1 MQIDTRTIKT
11 KEAVEVYITALATP
25 NKPAKLQAEELFSG
39 IREVL
44 DSNNVRVFQ
53 ERVFG
58 TPNALDTARSIKTHV
73 YGPFDDGVEPAW
85 LAVPEGINGQL
96 AGAQVHAV
104 GGCGRPEILRLEG
117 QPCGRILRNGRG
129 EYLTLSGISS
139 SKGGCVTDQTWEMFE
154 KAELILKQ
162 AHTDMFSVSRTWI
175 WLGDILSWYD
185 DFNSVRNKFFVERG
199 LIGKGDVNKLPASTG
214 IGVAPNYGGIPAMDL
229 IAVVKPENS
238 LDYLEAGGN
247 QDSALKYGS
256 AFSRAS
262 KAISQAANTVYV
274 SGTASIGSDG
284 KTKYIGD
291 AKKQIEE
298 SISNVRAVLHEM
310 QCDDN
315 DVVQAIVYCKTAEIE
330 KLFCHQW
337 SDLAWPTL
345 TTIADV
351 CRDDLL
357 VEIEA
362 TAAMELAMPDDI
374 AG

>member
-1 MQIDTRTIKT
+1 MRIDTRTIKA
-11 KEAVEVYITALATP
+11 KNAAEIYITALATP
-25 NKPAKLQAEELFSG
+25 DKPAKLQAEELFSG
-39 IREVL
+39 IKKAL
-44 DSNNVRVFQ
+44 DSNDARIFQ

-58 TPNALDTARSIKTHV
+58 TPNALDIARSIRTRT
-73 YGPFDDGVEPAW
+73 YGPLDDGVGPTW

-96 AGAQVHAV
+96 AGAQVYAV
-104 GGCGRPEILRLEG
+104 GGCGNPEILHLEG
-117 QPCGRILRNGRG
+117 QPCGRILRSSRG
-129 EYLTLSGISS
+129 EYLALSGISS
-139 SKGGCVTDQTWEMFE
+139 AKGERATDRAQEMFE
-154 KAELILKQ
+154 KADSVLKQ

-185 DFNSVRNKFFVERG
+185 DFNNARNKFFTECG
-199 LIGKGDVNKLPASTG
+199 LIGKDSANKLPASTG
-214 IGVAPNYGGIPAMDL
+214 IGIAPDNGVIPAMDL

-238 LDYLEAGGN
+238 LEYLEAGGN

-262 KAISQAANTVYV
+262 KAISPAANTVFV
-274 SGTASIGSDG
+274 SGTASIGADG

-298 SISNVRAVLHEM
+298 SIKNVRAVLREM

-315 DVVQAIVYCKTAEIE
+315 NVVQAIVYCKTAEIE
-330 KLFCHQW
+330 KLFCQQW
-337 SDLAWPTL
+337 NDLAWPIL
-345 TTIADV
+345 TTITDV

-362 TAAMELAMPDDI
+362 TAAIDPAI
-374 AG
+374 GNKK

>member
-1 MQIDTRTIKT
+1 MQIDTRTIKA

-39 IREVL
+39 IRKVL
-44 DSNNVRVFQ
+44 DSNNVRIFQ

-58 TPNALDTARSIKTHV
+58 TSNALDIAHSIRTRV

-96 AGAQVHAV
+96 AGVQVHAV
-104 GGCGRPEILRLEG
+104 GGCGSPEILRLEG

-129 EYLTLSGISS
+129 EYLTLSGLSS
-139 SKGGCVTDQTWEMFE
+139 SKGGNATDQAREMFE

-162 AHTDMFSVSRTWI
+162 AHTDMLSVSRTWI

-199 LIGKGDVNKLPASTG
+199 LIDPKKGINKLPASTG
-214 IGVAPNYGGIPAMDL
+214 IGVAPNNGVIPAMDL
-229 IAVVKPENS
+229 IAVVKPENA
-238 LDYLEAGGN
+238 LEYLEAGGS

-262 KAISQAANTVYV
+262 KTISPAANTVYV
-274 SGTASIGSDG
+274 SGTASIGADG
-284 KTKYIGD
+284 KTKHIGD

-298 SISNVRAVLHEM
+298 SINNVRAVLREM

-330 KLFCHQW
+330 KLFCRQW

-345 TTIADV
+345 TAIADI

-362 TAAMELAMPDDI
+362 TAAMGLGHA
-374 AG
+374 

>member
-1 MQIDTRTIKT
+1 MQINTRTIKA
-11 KEAVEVYITALATP
+11 KDAIEVYITALATP
-25 NKPAKLQAEELFSG
+25 DTPAKLQAEELFSG
-39 IREVL
+39 IRKVL
-44 DSNNVRVFQ
+44 DSNNVRIFQ
-53 ERVFG
+53 ERAFG
-58 TPNALDTARSIKTHV
+58 TPNALDIARSIRTRV
-73 YGPFDDGVEPAW
+73 YDPFDDGVEPAW

-104 GGCGRPEILRLEG
+104 GGCGIPEILRLEG

-139 SKGGCVTDQTWEMFE
+139 SKDGCLTDQAQEMFE

-162 AHTDMFSVSRTWI
+162 AHTNMLSVSRTWI

-199 LIGKGDVNKLPASTG
+199 LIAPKRGINKLPASTG
-214 IGVAPNYGGIPAMDL
+214 IGVAPHNGVVPAMDL
-229 IAVVKPENS
+229 IAVIKPENA
-238 LDYLEAGGN
+238 LEYLEAGGS

-262 KAISQAANTVYV
+262 KATSQAANTVYV
-274 SGTASIGSDG
+274 SGTASIGEDG

-298 SISNVRAVLHEM
+298 SINNVRAVLHEM
-310 QCDDN
+310 QCDDG
-315 DVVQAIVYCKTAEIE
+315 DVVQAIAYCKTAEIE

-345 TTIADV
+345 TAIADI

-362 TAAMELAMPDDI
+362 TAAIQADV
-374 AG
+374 

>member
-1 MQIDTRTIKT
+1 MQINTRTIKA

-25 NKPAKLQAEELFSG
+25 GTPAKLQAEKLFSG

-44 DSNNVRVFQ
+44 DSNNVRIFQ

-58 TPNALDTARSIKTHV
+58 ASNAIDIARTIRSGV
-73 YGPFDDGVEPAW
+73 YGPFDDGVEPTW

-96 AGAQVHAV
+96 AGVQLHAV
-104 GGCGRPEILRLEG
+104 GGCGSPEILRLEG
-117 QPCGRILRNGRG
+117 RPCGRILRNSRG
-129 EYLTLSGISS
+129 EQLTLSGISS
-139 SKGGCVTDQTWEMFE
+139 GKSGCITDLAREMFE
-154 KAELILKQ
+154 KAELALKQ

-185 DFNSVRNKFFVERG
+185 DFNSVRNKFFTERG
-199 LIGKGDVNKLPASTG
+199 LIAPKKGVNKLPASTG
-214 IGVAPNYGGIPAMDL
+214 IGVAPNYGAIPAMDL

-238 LDYLEAGGN
+238 LEYLEAGGN

-284 KTKYIGD
+284 KTKHIGD
-291 AKKQIEE
+291 AYKQIEV
-298 SISNVRAVLHEM
+298 SINNVRAVLHEM
-310 QCDDN
+310 QCDDD
-315 DVVQAIVYCKTAEIE
+315 DVVQATVYCKTAEVE
-330 KLFCHQW
+330 KLFW
-337 SDLAWPTL
+337 SKYSDLAWPTL
-345 TTIADV
+345 TAIADI

-362 TAAMELAMPDDI
+362 TAAMAR
-374 AG
+374 